1 MANMQCDIT
10 ELIEKL
16 SDEARL
22 YLLKRMASRNLSLRQ
37 VLLEL
42 VIGISREAASGS
54 KEQETAC
61 SACFIPHLTP
71 HGFDSRFPLCPGSPC
86 KSVIPG
92 CFPVCQ
98 RLHRMPTKRW
108 SQSLPRLQ
116 RQRQVRQ
123 HHLPPLRR
131 QGHCPY
137 KRTEDVSHLTRF

>member
-22 YLLKRMASRNLSLRQ
+22 YLLKRMASRNLRQ

-61 SACFIPHLTP
+61 SACFIPHLTSHP
-71 HGFDSRFPLCPGSPC
+71 
-86 KSVIPG
+86 KA
-92 CFPVCQ
+92 
-98 RLHRMPTKRW
+98 LH
-108 SQSLPRLQ
+108 Q
-116 RQRQVRQ
+116 
-123 HHLPPLRR
+123 
-131 QGHCPY
+131 
-137 KRTEDVSHLTRF
+137 

>member
-1 MANMQCDIT
+1 MGWIDIKNIRMANMQCDIT

-61 SACFIPHLTP
+61 SACFIPHLTSHP
-71 HGFDSRFPLCPGSPC
+71 
-86 KSVIPG
+86 KA
-92 CFPVCQ
+92 
-98 RLHRMPTKRW
+98 LH
-108 SQSLPRLQ
+108 Q
-116 RQRQVRQ
+116 
-123 HHLPPLRR
+123 
-131 QGHCPY
+131 
-137 KRTEDVSHLTRF
+137 